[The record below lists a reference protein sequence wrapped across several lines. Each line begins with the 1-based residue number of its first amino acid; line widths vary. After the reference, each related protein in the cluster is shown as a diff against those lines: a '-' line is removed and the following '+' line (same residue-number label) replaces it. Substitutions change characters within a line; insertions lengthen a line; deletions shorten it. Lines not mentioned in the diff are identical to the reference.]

1 MAIPTAITFHDLR
14 PSNAVEATVHRWVAR
29 LEHLCERIVRCEVH
43 ISQPHRSHRHGRA
56 IEVHVVLGVP
66 GSEITSSRVRHEDAY
81 AAIADAFRCTR
92 RQLLDALA
100 TRRDFVKP
108 PAAAEPPPQP
118 RISFRS

>member
-1 MAIPTAITFHDLR
+1 MAITTAITFHDLR

-29 LEHLCERIVRCEVH
+29 LEPLCERIVRCEVH
-43 ISQPHRSHRHGRA
+43 IAQPHRSHRHGRS
-56 IEVHVVLGVP
+56 IEVHVMLSVP
-66 GSEITSSRVRHEDAY
+66 GSDIASSRVRHEDAY

-100 TRRDFVKP
+100 SRRDFVEA
-108 PAAAEPPPQP
+108 PASAEPPSEP